1 MTFSIVARDPA
12 TGDLGVAVQS
22 KFLAVGAAVIHA
34 SAGIGAVATQ
44 ALANV
49 SYGPR
54 GLALLEAGATADLA
68 VEALV
73 GSDPLADRRQLGIVD
88 ATGRVAAHTGSGCSD
103 WAGDLAGDGFSCQ
116 GNILVSGATLDA
128 MAATMADRL
137 DLPLPERL
145 VAALAAGQA
154 AGGDARGQESAG
166 LLVVRPGGGYGGQS
180 DRLMDLRVD
189 DHLSP
194 IAELARLVGLH
205 RRYFD
210 QPSETELLAMDREL
224 RTEIAERLARVTGLA
239 LDAGHPDELWAALE
253 RWAGRENLEVRMV
266 RPGSIDRMVL
276 GVLRE
281 ATGG

>member
-1 MTFSIVARDPA
+1 
-12 TGDLGVAVQS
+12 
-22 KFLAVGAAVIHA
+22 
-34 SAGIGAVATQ
+34 
-44 ALANV
+44 
-49 SYGPR
+49 
-54 GLALLEAGATADLA
+54 
-68 VEALV
+68 
-73 GSDPLADRRQLGIVD
+73 
-88 ATGRVAAHTGSGCSD
+88 
-103 WAGDLAGDGFSCQ
+103 
-116 GNILVSGATLDA
+116 

-166 LLVVRPGGGYGGQS
+166 LLIVRPGGGYGGQS

-189 DHLSP
+189 DHLRP
-194 IAELARLVGLH
+194 IAELGRLVSLH

-281 ATGG
+281 ETGG

>member
-54 GLALLEAGATADLA
+54 GLALLEAGATAVLA

-154 AGGDARGQESAG
+154 AGGDARGQESAA

-281 ATGG
+281 ETGG